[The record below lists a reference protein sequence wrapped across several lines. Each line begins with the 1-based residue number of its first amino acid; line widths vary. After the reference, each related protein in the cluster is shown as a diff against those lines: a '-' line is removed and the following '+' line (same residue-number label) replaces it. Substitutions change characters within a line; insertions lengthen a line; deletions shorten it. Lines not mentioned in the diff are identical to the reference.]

1 MPPST
6 LFPVHNS
13 YMGKVSSEALYLP
26 NKGVSLTGCQS
37 LQVDHTESQQ
47 RSLNEMFAISL
58 LCNTGSFAV

>member
-1 MPPST
+1 
-6 LFPVHNS
+6 
-13 YMGKVSSEALYLP
+13 MGKVSSEALYLP

-47 RSLNEMFAISL
+47 RSRYEMFAISL